1 MSSVFRTFA
10 NRICEV
16 SFERSLGLD
25 CRLLTIIADDEMK
38 IYTRTGDKGTTS
50 LFSGER
56 IEKSHDRVE
65 AYGNVDELNANLGVL
80 AALLPEELASLT
92 AEIRQ
97 IQTTLF
103 QIGSWMAT
111 TAGTDSV
118 AALEKISDEQ
128 ITFLEN
134 AIDTMQD
141 QLPELKGFILP
152 GGSRIGAQAH
162 VARTV
167 CRRAERRILKLAA
180 GETLGIAEDQFQQIC
195 AFINRLSDYLFATA
209 RYISHQLGE
218 PDILW
223 KHPPSL

>member
-1 MSSVFRTFA
+1 
-10 NRICEV
+10 
-16 SFERSLGLD
+16 
-25 CRLLTIIADDEMK
+25 MK

-80 AALLPEELASLT
+80 AASLPQELYALSLD
-92 AEIRQ
+92 IQ
-97 IQTTLF
+97 KIQTTLF

-111 TAGTDSV
+111 SAGTDSIS
-118 AALEKISDEQ
+118 ALEKISDDQ

-134 AIDTMQD
+134 AIDTMQG
-141 QLPELKGFILP
+141 QLPELKGFILQ
-152 GGSRIGAQAH
+152 GGSRLGAQAH

-180 GETLGIAEDQFQQIC
+180 GESLGIAEDQFQQIC
-195 AFINRLSDYLFATA
+195 AFMNRLSDYLFACA

-223 KHPPSL
+223 KKV